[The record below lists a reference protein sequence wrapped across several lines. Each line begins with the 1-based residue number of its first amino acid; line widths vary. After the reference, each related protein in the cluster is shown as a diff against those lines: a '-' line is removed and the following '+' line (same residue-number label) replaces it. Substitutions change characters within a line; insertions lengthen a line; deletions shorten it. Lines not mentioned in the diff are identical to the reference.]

1 LFNQQPSP
9 ETPLPKAH
17 WNGAVIAE
25 SEAVEKVEGNAYF
38 PPEAVDRA
46 KLRPSDTKTNCPW
59 KGEASYYD
67 VVVGDEVNRDAAWYY
82 PEPKSAAS
90 QIKDHVAF
98 WRGVIID
105 D

>member
-1 LFNQQPSP
+1 MPRAQW
-9 ETPLPKAH
+9 K
-17 WNGAVIAE
+17 GAVIADSE
-25 SEAVEKVEGNAYF
+25 SVENVEGNAYF
-38 PPEAVDRA
+38 PPDSVDQTN
-46 KLRPSDTKTNCPW
+46 LRPSSTKTNCPW

-82 PEPKSAAS
+82 PDPKSAAS

-98 WRGVIID
+98 WRGVSVD